1 MHNKCNSSGVKF
13 DDVSNDG
20 TISLIFLVLLLI
32 KIKDLNNKMYN
43 LPEISEVIEPQ
54 IVEQII
60 DHIDNSGRIVI
71 TTHLSPDGDAIGSSL
86 ALYHFIKNRGK
97 NVMIIVPNSFP
108 YFLKW
113 MAGANDIEIF
123 EYNPSAGYQ
132 ILTNADLIF
141 SLDYNILKRAGD
153 MCSALEDS
161 KATKIMIDHH
171 PSPGENFDIVV
182 SKPQISST
190 SELIFRF
197 FYQAGR
203 YDEITK
209 AEAESIYC
217 GMMTDTGGFTYNSA
231 NPEIYEIISML
242 LRKDIDKD
250 AIYSNVFN
258 NYSEE
263 RFRLLGFTLS
273 QRMEVYHDKH
283 SALLYLSNEDQSQF
297 RFSKGD
303 TEGFVNYPLSIKGII
318 FSTFIR
324 EEEGMVK
331 LSFRSQKSFR
341 CNEFASEFFNGG
353 GHVNASGGEFQGSL
367 EEALKIYSKG
377 LEKYKVR
384 LKAAVKED

>member
-1 MHNKCNSSGVKF
+1 MHN
-13 DDVSNDG
+13 
-20 TISLIFLVLLLI
+20 
-32 KIKDLNNKMYN
+32 
-43 LPEISEVIEPQ
+43 LPYISEVIEPHK
-54 IVEQII
+54 VEQII
-60 DHIDNSGRIVI
+60 DYIDNSDKIVI
-71 TTHLSPDGDAIGSSL
+71 TTHISPDGDAIGSSL

-113 MAGANDIEIF
+113 MDGANNIEIF
-123 EYNPSAGYQ
+123 EYNPSAGAK
-132 ILTNADLIF
+132 ILSYADLIF
-141 SLDYNILKRAGD
+141 SLDYNILKRAGE
-153 MCSALEDS
+153 MSTVLETS
-161 KATKIMIDHH
+161 KAKKIMIDHH
-171 PSPGENFDIVV
+171 PFPGEDFDIIV
-182 SKPQISST
+182 SKPHISST

-197 FYQAGR
+197 IYQAGE
-203 YDEITK
+203 YSEMTK

-231 NPEIYEIISML
+231 DPEIYEIISMI

-250 AIYSNVFN
+250 AIYSKVFN

-283 SALLYLSNEDQSQF
+283 AALLYLSNEDQSQF
-297 RFSKGD
+297 RYSKGD

-331 LSFRSQKSFR
+331 ISFRSQKSFR

-367 EEALKIYSKG
+367 EEALKIYSEG
-377 LEKYKVR
+377 LEKYKER
-384 LKAAVKED
+384 LIMAVNED